1 VVCKKDIEKVRKKNK
16 EKKND
21 SKRGAEELKK

>member
-1 VVCKKDIEKVRKKNK
+1 MGAVKGTKRCIGSPQDLKKNK

-21 SKRGAEELKK
+21 EKK